1 MGTAT
6 INYRDSQGSILRP
19 LMFLLYIN
27 DIPQALLSS
36 HTYLY
41 AEDVCI
47 FDQHKDV
54 KEVKNVLNKKTGSEC
69 EWFVD
74 KNVSRFGE
82 DKTKCFLYS
91 REETYWNI
99 KKFTMAIE

>member
-1 MGTAT
+1 
-6 INYRDSQGSILRP
+6 
-19 LMFLLYIN
+19 MFLLYIN
-27 DIPQALLSS
+27 DIPQALLNS

-69 EWFVD
+69 KWFVD

-99 KKFTMAIE
+99 KKFTIAIE